1 MRGTSLTLRWP
12 QWGPLQ
18 QASCRGSPIRC
29 DNLEAWDTAWQWA
42 PNVLCPEVQ
51 VIPLPETTPNW
62 QLWQNSKKFAQ
73 LHKLSYLL
81 TVEDFVIPTSSKCFS
96 IKSMGR
102 ISIGFNRKLSVVGC
116 CCSRE
121 ERAGD
126 KKMGKFT
133 PGKRRD
139 GACNSFLSRTEDLM
153 ESMD

>member
-1 MRGTSLTLRWP
+1 MLLYKIHGKDF
-12 QWGPLQ
+12 
-18 QASCRGSPIRC
+18 I
-29 DNLEAWDTAWQWA
+29 
-42 PNVLCPEVQ
+42 
-51 VIPLPETTPNW
+51 ETN
-62 QLWQNSKKFAQ
+62 
-73 LHKLSYLL
+73 H
-81 TVEDFVIPTSSKCFS
+81 
-96 IKSMGR
+96 
-102 ISIGFNRKLSVVGC
+102 RKLSVVGC